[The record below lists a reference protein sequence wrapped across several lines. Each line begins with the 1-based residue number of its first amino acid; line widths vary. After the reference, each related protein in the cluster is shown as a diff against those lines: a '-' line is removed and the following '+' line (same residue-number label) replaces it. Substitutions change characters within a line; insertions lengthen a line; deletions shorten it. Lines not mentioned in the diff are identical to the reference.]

1 MGSGIIG
8 AGSGIRRVGSRITV
22 SGSGITSHGIGISG
36 FLKDKGSGCPIFVRS
51 GTRDLSRFW
60 NQGSETWVQKSDQG
74 PVSRKPRKL
83 FGPGKP
89 FLIVCIL
96 ETKKYMGMERCMK
109 GNFVRIKNMSKEQL
123 CKLKV

>member
-1 MGSGIIG
+1 MSFTRPRELGLVQTRGTG
-8 AGSGIRRVGSRITV
+8 
-22 SGSGITSHGIGISG
+22 TSLNIAFRWYPSTN
-36 FLKDKGSGCPIFVRS
+36 L
-51 GTRDLSRFW
+51 GTGT
-60 NQGSETWVQKSDQG
+60 NQLG

-89 FLIVCIL
+89 FLIVCTL
-96 ETKKYMGMERCMK
+96 KTKKYIGMKLCMK